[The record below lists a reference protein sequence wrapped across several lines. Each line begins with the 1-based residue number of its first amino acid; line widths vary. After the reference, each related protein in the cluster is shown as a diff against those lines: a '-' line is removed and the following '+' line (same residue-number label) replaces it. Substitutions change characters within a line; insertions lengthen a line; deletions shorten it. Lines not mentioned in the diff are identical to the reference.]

1 MGSGVMLLR
10 EIMAFLLLLHG
21 RVEFPLFFFKPIVGF
36 SYNFEGYS
44 KNRKKRLGNYGLDL
58 F

>member
-36 SYNFEGYS
+36 SKITVKTE
-44 KNRKKRLGNYGLDL
+44 KKGWEIMD
-58 F
+58 